1 MSSERKNL
9 PPSQLTLETLALI
22 AREVTLKQGSHLPM
36 IVVQGKDGS
45 MIAELEDMPS
55 THEARAQ
62 LLYSLGFN
70 LGQER
75 KFGQLKQVFMTTEA
89 WLSMG
94 SKDAPP
100 VMPPSQDPNRKE
112 VLIISSFKLE
122 DRSAGILMYEMIRE
136 DEKLVDL
143 KELHP
148 VSEGEGIAHNPLLEA
163 FAAGYIRGSEVPL
176 N

>member
-1 MSSERKNL
+1 MSSEHRKQ

-22 AREVTLKQGSHLPM
+22 AREVTLEQGGHLPM
-36 IVVQGKDGS
+36 MVVQGSEGS
-45 MIAELEDMPS
+45 MMAQLEDMPA
-55 THEARAQ
+55 THEERAQ

-94 SKDAPP
+94 SDDAPP

-112 VLIISSFKLE
+112 VLVISSFKLE
-122 DRSAGILMYEMIRE
+122 DHSAGLLLYEMIRE
-136 DEKLVDL
+136 DGELVDL
-143 KELHP
+143 QQLQP
-148 VSEGEGIAHNPLLEA
+148 VSEGEGIAQNPLLEA
-163 FAAGYIRGSEVPL
+163 FASGYLTGYRTFP